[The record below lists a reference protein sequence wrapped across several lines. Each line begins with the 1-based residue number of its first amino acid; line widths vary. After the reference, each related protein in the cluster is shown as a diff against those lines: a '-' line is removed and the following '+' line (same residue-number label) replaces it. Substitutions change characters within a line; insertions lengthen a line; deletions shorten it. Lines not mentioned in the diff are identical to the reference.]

1 MMKTFYTKNLS
12 SSDMTLM
19 PCDPWFV
26 TSKGYPANV
35 SNKEDYEKW
44 VRDKSTDHCFYTAA
58 EGINPH
64 KRISLE
70 NPAKWL
76 HGLVADYDAKLDPNF
91 NVQDIISRCDP
102 DALPAAISR
111 TFSGNARVVWEFD
124 CPLMVDCPEMNKLLM
139 KELGKKFKL
148 GNVLPGIDECTF
160 RLNQLF
166 EIGHGWVQVPGNPS
180 VSDTVL
186 GDIIVR
192 AGGKV
197 DWNKVANTDVE
208 IPMDRIAAEVEARW
222 PGAWPGDFTV
232 GSRGPTF
239 WLNDGITR
247 IGCQVA
253 EAGIICY
260 TDRAGKSFMTWAD
273 LLGKQFV
280 DQYRQEVIGKA
291 VMEYYYDGRAYWF
304 KNGTD
309 RWYDAKV
316 ENVARSLRVHG
327 IKTDSKK
334 GASQMDRVIHAIET
348 QRRVDAAAPI
358 LFDSREI
365 VDIGNTRILNINYR
379 TAIAPAESGDESHWK
394 WLKEWI
400 WPCFGEEQLPYWLAY
415 WKRKYMAALNYE
427 QVQSQLIV
435 LAGGPAQGKTLL
447 NRKVMGDSIGGW
459 ADAAPY
465 LQGKTNFNKTIAE
478 HPHWVVDDPQTSIDL
493 DRHRQFS
500 ESLKSH
506 VANPTVIYH
515 PKFKDATELPWTGCM
530 CLTVNTDAH
539 SLSVLPTLDNN
550 ILDKIMLF
558 QFEPH
563 QHKFYSN
570 KETEGIIRKELPY
583 FLRWLID
590 YTPPVHV
597 LWPENPRFG
606 IRPYHHPRMVESA
619 NEDSAATKLEEILD
633 RWASSIR
640 RDDKAK
646 KEWKGTATDMFS
658 GIMGVDE
665 GMLKPLLS
673 RYTPVRLGRELRML
687 ANRPSSRVLRHV
699 THHGKT
705 WYIISVEETVPKK
718 K

>member
-1 MMKTFYTKNLS
+1 MKTFYAKNLA
-12 SSDMTLM
+12 SSDVQEM
-19 PCDPWFV
+19 PCDPWLA
-26 TSKGYPANV
+26 TSSGYPANV
-35 SNKEDYEKW
+35 ATKDDYDKW
-44 VRDKSTDHCFYTAA
+44 VRDKATDHCFYTAA
-58 EGINPH
+58 EGVNPH

-91 NVQDIISRCDP
+91 NLQDILARCDA
-102 DALPAAISR
+102 DAIPAAVSR
-111 TFSGNARVVWEFD
+111 TFSGNARVVWQFD
-124 CPLMVDCPEMNKLLM
+124 SPVLVDCPEMTKHLM
-139 KELGKKFKL
+139 KEIAKKFKL

-166 EIGHGWVQVPGNPS
+166 EIGHGWVPVSGTPG
-180 VSDTVL
+180 VADTVM
-186 GDIIVR
+186 GDLIVK
-192 AGGKV
+192 ASGKV
-197 DWNKVANTDVE
+197 DWNKVAGSDLE
-208 IPMDRIAAEVEARW
+208 IPIEKIAAEVEARW

-247 IGCQVA
+247 IGCQVS

-291 VMEYYYDGRAYWF
+291 VMEYYYDGKAYWF
-304 KNGTD
+304 KNGAN

-327 IKTDSKK
+327 IKTESKK
-334 GASQMDRVIHAIET
+334 GASQMDRVLHAIET

-358 LFDSREI
+358 LFDKREI
-365 VDIGNTRILNINYR
+365 VDVGNTRILNINYR
-379 TAIAPAESGDESHWK
+379 TAIAPADTGDESTWA
-394 WLKEWI
+394 WLREWI
-400 WPCFGEEQLPYWLAY
+400 WACFGEEQLPYWLAY
-415 WKRKYMAALNYE
+415 WKRKYKAALE
-427 QVQSQLIV
+427 FEPVQSQLIV
-435 LAGGPAQGKTLL
+435 LAGDAGQGKTLF
-447 NRKVMGDSIGGW
+447 NRKVMGDSLGGW

-465 LQGKTNFNKTIAE
+465 LQGKTSFNKTVAE
-478 HPHWVVDDPQTSIDL
+478 HPHWVVDDPQSAIDP
-493 DRHRQFS
+493 DKHRQFS

-530 CLTVNTDAH
+530 CLTLNTDAH

-558 QFEPH
+558 QFEPY
-563 QHKFYSN
+563 QHKFSSN
-570 KETEGIIRKELPY
+570 KENEEIIKKELPH
-583 FLRWLID
+583 FLRWLLD
-590 YTPPVHV
+590 YSPPIHV
-597 LWPENPRFG
+597 QWSENPRFG
-606 IRPYHHPRMVESA
+606 IRPYHHPKMIESA

-633 RWASSIR
+633 RWASGVR

-646 KEWKGTATDMFS
+646 KEWKGTATDLFS
-658 GIMGVDE
+658 SVMGMDE

-687 ANRPSSRVLRHV
+687 SNRSSSRVLRHV
-699 THHGKT
+699 SHHGKT
-705 WYIISVEETVPKK
+705 WYIISVEETFTKK